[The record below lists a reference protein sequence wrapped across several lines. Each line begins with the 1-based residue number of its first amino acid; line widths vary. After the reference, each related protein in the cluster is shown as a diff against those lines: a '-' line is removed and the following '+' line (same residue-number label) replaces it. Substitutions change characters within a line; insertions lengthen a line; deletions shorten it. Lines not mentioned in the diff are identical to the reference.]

1 MKIWIDG
8 TLYDRE
14 EAKISVFDHGLLYGD
29 GLFEGIRIYEGR
41 PFMLEAHLDRL
52 YRGAAAIRLQVPL
65 VKDALAAA
73 VHETQAANG
82 PDVGYVRIIVTRGVG
97 ALGISPAGCRPS
109 LIIIVDKIRL
119 YPEECYTE
127 GVSLATASVRR
138 VPADCWDVRIKSL
151 NYLNNVLAKMQA
163 QDAGCQEAVICNLQG
178 RVAECAG
185 DNIFI
190 VRDGTVITPPVIEG
204 ALDGITRK
212 VVIELADAAGLA
224 VRESPL
230 TTFDLYSA
238 EECFLTGSAA
248 EVVPVREVDGRLL
261 ASCPGTVTVKL
272 LAAFRDCVQQG

>member
-8 TLYDRE
+8 QLYDRE
-14 EAKISVFDHGLLYGD
+14 NARISVFDHGLLYGD
-29 GLFEGIRIYEGR
+29 GLFEGIRIYSGKA
-41 PFMLEAHLDRL
+41 FMLDEHLERL
-52 YRGAAAIRLQVPL
+52 YQGAAAIRLALPMDIGALRTAVL
-65 VKDALAAA
+65 DTMKVNDSDATYIRILA
-73 VHETQAANG
+73 
-82 PDVGYVRIIVTRGVG
+82 TRGVG
-97 ALGISPAGCRPS
+97 PLGISPAGCTPS

-127 GVSLATASVRR
+127 GVCLATSSIRR

-163 QDAGCQEAVICNLQG
+163 SDAGCNEAVICNVSG

-190 VRDGTVITPPVIEG
+190 VRNERVITPPVVEG
-204 ALDGITRK
+204 ALDGITRRA
-212 VVIELADAAGLA
+212 VLRLAADLEIPA
-224 VRESPL
+224 VEHPL

-248 EVVPVREVDGRLL
+248 EVVPVRAVDNRKIRN
-261 ASCPGTVTVKL
+261 CPGPVTREL
-272 LAAFRDCVQQG
+272 LRAFRELVLR